1 MRIANISDPSK
12 CLFIDDSKLNVIAA
26 KKLGWGRC
34 AHFHETGLD
43 VVEGGKRKT
52 LGVDGDSAADV
63 EGIVV
68 ISDLEELRVIWP
80 DVFSS

>member
-1 MRIANISDPSK
+1 MRIANISDTTK
-12 CLFIDDSKLNVIAA
+12 CLFIDDSEINVVAA

-43 VVEGGKRKT
+43 VVEGGKKKT
-52 LGVDGDSAADV
+52 LGVNSDSAADV
-63 EGIVV
+63 EGIAV
-68 ISDLEELRVIWP
+68 INDLEELRMIWP